1 MGARELLMMRVVV
14 PLLVSTQ
21 SGEKL
26 HVGWES
32 VVVGWKPLANALRG
46 KLEDSKS
53 LLKIGT

>member
-21 SGEKL
+21 SREKL

-32 VVVGWKPLANALRG
+32 VVVGWKPLANALQG